1 MQQEERC
8 GHSRQSAFLSKST
21 ASGVCGFLQI
31 SDTCQFWPSQR
42 STVNSQC
49 LFTFTVCRPR
59 QCLRTLLVN
68 THSLSPQAVSK
79 QIACSHPQSVVQTG
93 STYIPCSHPQSVA
106 LDSVYIH
113 CLFTPTVS
121 RPRQCQH
128 TFLVHTH
135 SLSPQAVSKQISCS
149 HPQSVVQTVSTYI
162 PCSHPQSVALECLHT
177 CLFTT
182 TVCRPRQCLH
192 TLFVHTHNLSPQT
205 VSTYSVC

>member
-21 ASGVCGFLQI
+21 ASGVCRFLQV

-59 QCLRTLLVN
+59 QCLRTLLVH

-79 QIACSHPQSVVQTG
+79 QIA
-93 STYIPCSHPQSVA
+93 
-106 LDSVYIH
+106 
-113 CLFTPTVS
+113 
-121 RPRQCQH
+121 
-128 TFLVHTH
+128 
-135 SLSPQAVSKQISCS
+135 CS